1 MFYVSELDI
10 TVIYLFG
17 SAIHTQTQ
25 ISPQEHFFYSI
36 LSPFCLC
43 YHFVVMEM
51 KQ

>member
-25 ISPQEHFFYSI
+25 ISPQEHFFSI
-36 LSPFCLC
+36 IFSRLSVCVITL
-43 YHFVVMEM
+43 
-51 KQ
+51 